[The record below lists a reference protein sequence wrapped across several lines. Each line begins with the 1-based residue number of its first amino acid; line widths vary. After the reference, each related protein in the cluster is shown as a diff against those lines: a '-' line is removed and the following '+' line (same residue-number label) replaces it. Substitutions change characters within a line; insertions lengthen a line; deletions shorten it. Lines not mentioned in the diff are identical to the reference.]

1 MVFFDEAKIHVKAG
15 DGGNGIVAFR
25 REKFV
30 PFGGPCGGNG
40 GRGGHIFLVADAG
53 LNTLIAFKRRQHF
66 RAERGMHGGGKNK
79 QGRNGQDL
87 RIPVPVGTVVRDA
100 ETGELLADLVADG
113 QEVIVAHAG
122 KGGRG
127 NAVFAT
133 PTNQAPRFAEKGEP
147 GEERW
152 LRLELKLIADVG
164 IVGLPN
170 AGKSTLLSVV
180 SAARPKIADYPFTT
194 LTPNLG
200 VVEID
205 NHTFVLADIPGLIEG
220 AHAGAGLGHQFLR
233 HIERTRLI
241 IHLLDGA
248 SANPLVDFEVVNR
261 ELELYSPRL
270 AAKPQIVVL
279 NKLDL
284 PEAQAAW
291 PRVQAA
297 MNRQGL
303 PVLAISAVT
312 GQGVP
317 ELLRRIVNLLAEL
330 PELEPFAVPSLR
342 SGLRLRAGVDE
353 EPIPVL
359 RQADDANIFEIERAG
374 PQFFRVHS
382 PRLERLARITDWDND
397 EAVARFQRVSQAMGV
412 DEALAKAGAS
422 LGDTVAIGEVVELE
436 WQ

>member
-1 MVFFDEAKIHVKAG
+1 MFFDEAKIYVKAG
-15 DGGNGIVAFR
+15 DGGNGAVAFR

-30 PFGGPCGGNG
+30 PFGGPSGGNG
-40 GRGGHIFLVADAG
+40 GRGGHVILVADEG

-66 RAERGMHGGGKNK
+66 RAERGGHGGGKNK
-79 QGRNGQDL
+79 QGRNGADL
-87 RIPVPVGTVVRDA
+87 HIRVPVGTVVRDA
-100 ETGELLADLVADG
+100 ETGEVLADLITDG
-113 QEVIVAHAG
+113 QEVIVAHGG

-170 AGKSTLLSVV
+170 AGKSTLLAAV

-205 NHTFVLADIPGLIEG
+205 DRTFVLADIPGLIEG

-241 IHLLDGA
+241 IHLLDGT
-248 SANPLVDFEVVNR
+248 SAQPVADFETINR
-261 ELELYSPRL
+261 ELELYNPRL
-270 AAKPQIVVL
+270 AAKPHIAVL
-279 NKLDL
+279 NKMDL
-284 PEAQAAW
+284 PQAQAVW
-291 PRVQAA
+291 PQVQAA
-297 MNRQGL
+297 MKRRGI
-303 PVLAISAVT
+303 PALAISAVT
-312 GQGVP
+312 GQGIP
-317 ELLRRIVNLLAEL
+317 ELLRRTAALLAEL
-330 PELEPFAVPSLR
+330 PVPEPV
-342 SGLRLRAGVDE
+342 E
-353 EPIPVL
+353 EVIPVL
-359 RQADDANIFEIERAG
+359 RPAEDENFFEIERGAQG
-374 PQFFRVHS
+374 FFRVRS
-382 PRLERLARITDWDND
+382 PRLERLARMTDWDND
-397 EAVARFQRVSQAMGV
+397 EAVARFQRVSKAMGI
-412 DEALAKAGAS
+412 DEALAKEGITP
-422 LGDTVAIGEVVELE
+422 GDTVAIGEVVELE